1 MTQSSL
7 RRNLTSFHRHLK
19 LLLQLIP
26 ILIPIL
32 ILMASS
38 LLPGSW
44 VKVGVIIAAVFILST
59 IWLLQLNT
67 SVRSVAIAITIN
79 IAFAIANIVSMSIAI
94 SCIAI
99 ATGQV

>member
-1 MTQSSL
+1 M
-7 RRNLTSFHRHLK
+7 
-19 LLLQLIP
+19 QLILIL

-32 ILMASS
+32 ISILMTSS

-44 VKVGVIIAAVFILST
+44 VKVAVIIAALFILST

-67 SVRSVAIAITIN
+67 SVRSVAIAIV
-79 IAFAIANIVSMSIAI
+79 IAFAIAIANIISTFIAI
-94 SCIAI
+94 SFVAI